1 MIGISADELRA
12 RPQRIIELLQQRNDN
27 VWLFGEINHALKQG
41 HWQTE
46 LQLQSVNDH
55 DRWIEIRSQV
65 IPVEQG
71 WQWTSILIDISNMKK
86 QQFELEH
93 AREEAESATEAK
105 SRFLAMMSHEIRTP
119 ISGILSLLELMA
131 PHTRDHAEMSGI
143 HKHLDQS
150 AQNLLNIVNDVLD
163 FSKIEAGK
171 LTLSPA
177 PCVMADM
184 LHSLM
189 QPHVIHAK
197 QKGLCFKFWQD
208 PQLAQQLWL
217 DELRL
222 KQVLNNLLNNATKFT
237 EHGTISLLVD
247 VLATQDN
254 HQQLRFTVSDTGI
267 GISEADGAKLFQPFQ
282 QVDASTERRFSG
294 TGLGLS
300 ICRQIVQLMGGEISM
315 TSSPNH
321 GAMFSFTL
329 QAECVQPRATQTLG
343 LQCGLVDTPLHEDI
357 ALPHYLTDWACQSIY
372 LQPLNTSSLIEEA
385 RLLALDVILV
395 TARWCQKMRFTAED
409 AAALTPTR
417 VITLTT
423 DAMLTP
429 EVSANG
435 WTLSYS
441 PLQPHHLL
449 HALQTDAT
457 DWAFT
462 PQDPEQAHAA
472 PISRADAISRQQLI
486 LVAEDH
492 PINQQII
499 RQQLQRLGYYA
510 DIVDNGRLALDAL
523 AQQHY
528 ALLLTDC
535 HMPELDAMA

>member
-1 MIGISADELRA
+1 MNNLDSIMADLDSGKVDAIAAVTCTPERLKKLNCTQPYSEEKWVMLSAVTQEKNYVDNHSHIGAVSGRFGEVLLKQLYPNNPITLYNSNAALLRATLNHQVEMAVISLSSASQLLQGEYLGKLRVQISKLDSEGRPVGIAVSRNNTILHDILNKTMAATEPSKLADIKNAWHTVTLNSGVSISKLVFWGFAGFGLIALLTLTFLYWTQKLNNEIAQRKNAEQKLTYLTNNFDGILLQHRQRSLDPTDIELLFVSEKIIDLIGISADELRA

-222 KQVLNNLLNNATKFT
+222 KQVLNNLLNNATK
-237 EHGTISLLVD
+237 LLSTAL
-247 VLATQDN
+247 LACWWM
-254 HQQLRFTVSDTGI
+254 S
-267 GISEADGAKLFQPFQ
+267 SP
-282 QVDASTERRFSG
+282 RR
-294 TGLGLS
+294 
-300 ICRQIVQLMGGEISM
+300 II
-315 TSSPNH
+315 TSS
-321 GAMFSFTL
+321 
-329 QAECVQPRATQTLG
+329 C
-343 LQCGLVDTPLHEDI
+343 
-357 ALPHYLTDWACQSIY
+357 
-372 LQPLNTSSLIEEA
+372 
-385 RLLALDVILV
+385 
-395 TARWCQKMRFTAED
+395 
-409 AAALTPTR
+409 
-417 VITLTT
+417 
-423 DAMLTP
+423 
-429 EVSANG
+429 
-435 WTLSYS
+435 
-441 PLQPHHLL
+441 
-449 HALQTDAT
+449 
-457 DWAFT
+457 
-462 PQDPEQAHAA
+462 
-472 PISRADAISRQQLI
+472 
-486 LVAEDH
+486 
-492 PINQQII
+492 
-499 RQQLQRLGYYA
+499 
-510 DIVDNGRLALDAL
+510 
-523 AQQHY
+523 
-528 ALLLTDC
+528 ALLSAI
-535 HMPELDAMA
+535 PA